1 MTKIHQ
7 LLHKIPPFIF
17 TTALFVTILLLTLI
31 PHVGEGIP
39 AFPHAD
45 KVVHFIM
52 FGVFACVCWWDIA
65 LLKKTAPTWNQ
76 YFAIAIATSLF
87 GGAIELLQGLPAINR
102 SCDFNDFL
110 SDAAGAW
117 IMPLMFRHLIWK
129 LLPTSCAVTLHTV
142 TAPSSELE
150 QVYTNSFPPEER
162 RAWRDILEKAHLTD
176 APLQFT
182 EIRHYGSPAGF
193 ISWWTFGSWCYVEH
207 FAVDSRLRGAGI
219 GSTALDKWLNGLKI
233 PAVLE
238 VELPESNPMARRRI
252 SFYERHG
259 FIAHPQ
265 FKYIQPPYSPELP
278 SVPLMLM
285 TYGKIT
291 NLDKVAETI
300 HTQVYE
306 AF

>member
-1 MTKIHQ
+1 MIKFQRITTKDATLYNYMEQLMT
-7 LLHKIPPFIF
+7 
-17 TTALFVTILLLTLI
+17 A
-31 PHVGEGIP
+31 
-39 AFPHAD
+39 
-45 KVVHFIM
+45 
-52 FGVFACVCWWDIA
+52 
-65 LLKKTAPTWNQ
+65 
-76 YFAIAIATSLF
+76 
-87 GGAIELLQGLPAINR
+87 
-102 SCDFNDFL
+102 
-110 SDAAGAW
+110 
-117 IMPLMFRHLIWK
+117 
-129 LLPTSCAVTLHTV
+129 
-142 TAPSSELE
+142 
-150 QVYTNSFPPEER
+150 SFPSEEYR
-162 RAWRDILEKAHLTD
+162 PLEELRNYTDSKPHFYCNIILHQNT
-176 APLQFT
+176 PV
-182 EIRHYGSPAGF
+182 GF
-193 ISWWTFGSWCYVEH
+193 ITYWDFGHFCYVEH

-219 GSTALDKWLNGLKI
+219 GSTTLDKWLNELKI